1 LTIEE
6 LPIMELSWL
15 QILGILLAAV
25 LIHFAGF
32 KFGFK
37 CGFERGARETAKS
50 IERFFA
56 DL

>member
-1 LTIEE
+1 
-6 LPIMELSWL
+6 MELSWL